1 MDIFTGEKLIELIKL
16 VGYFGVFGMV
26 FSETGLLI
34 GVFLPGDS
42 LLFTA
47 GLLASQGFLNIYIL
61 LPVLFVAAV
70 IGDNVGYWFGHKM
83 GDKIFS
89 RQDSKIFHKDNVL
102 KAQKF
107 YDKYG
112 PMTIILSR
120 YIPIVRTFA
129 PLIAGV
135 GKMEYKR
142 FFWLDMIGCL
152 IWSVGLTLAGFYLV
166 KIFPGL
172 DKYLT
177 LVVLGI
183 VVLSV
188 IPPIYHYLKEKF
200 QVKS

>member
-61 LPVLFVAAV
+61 LPVIFVAAV

-89 RQDSKIFHKDNVL
+89 REDSKIFHKDNVL

-112 PMTIILSR
+112 PMTIIMSR
-120 YIPIVRTFA
+120 YVPIIRTFA
-129 PLIAGV
+129 PLVAGV
-135 GKMEYKR
+135 GKMEYKK
-142 FFWLDMIGCL
+142 FFWIDMIGCF
-152 IWSVGLTLAGFYLV
+152 IWTVGLTLAGYFLV
-166 KIFPGL
+166 RLFPGIEKNL
-172 DKYLT
+172 E
-177 LVVLGI
+177 LVILAI
-183 VVLSV
+183 VVLSFV
-188 IPPIYHYLKEKF
+188 PAVVHYLKDKA
-200 QVKS
+200 QGNN

>member
-1 MDIFTGEKLIELIKL
+1 MDIFTGEKLIELVKL
-16 VGYFGVFGMV
+16 IGYFGLFGMV

-47 GLLASQGFLNIYIL
+47 GLLASQGFLNIYLL
-61 LPVLFVAAV
+61 LPVIFVAAV
-70 IGDNVGYWFGHKM
+70 IGDNVGYFIGHKM
-83 GDKIFS
+83 GDRIFS
-89 RQDSKIFHKDNVL
+89 RQDSKIFHKDNVT

-120 YIPIVRTFA
+120 YIPVVRTFA
-129 PLIAGV
+129 PLVAGV
-135 GKMEYKR
+135 GKMEYKK
-142 FFWLDMIGCL
+142 FFWIDMIGCL

-166 KIFPGL
+166 KVFPGL

-188 IPPIYHYLKEKF
+188 IVPIYHYLKEKMS
-200 QVKS
+200 KK